1 MGLIFDERR
10 MGREGK
16 EHQRLTVE
24 DVRRFAGFERRS
36 DEEIRQIIIAV
47 EKLSILIFK
56 KFNKT
61 ESVYEQT
68 PQLDQIICK
77 RRS

>member
-1 MGLIFDERR
+1 

-24 DVRRFAGFERRS
+24 DVRGFVEDVRGFEGFERRS
-36 DEEIRQIIIAV
+36 DEEIKQIIIAV

-68 PQLDQIICK
+68 SQLDQIICK
-77 RRS
+77 RRH

>member
-1 MGLIFDERR
+1 

-24 DVRRFAGFERRS
+24 DVRGFEGFERRS
-36 DEEIRQIIIAV
+36 DEEIKQIIIAV

-61 ESVYEQT
+61 QSVYEQT
-68 PQLDQIICK
+68 SQLDKIICK
-77 RRS
+77 RRH